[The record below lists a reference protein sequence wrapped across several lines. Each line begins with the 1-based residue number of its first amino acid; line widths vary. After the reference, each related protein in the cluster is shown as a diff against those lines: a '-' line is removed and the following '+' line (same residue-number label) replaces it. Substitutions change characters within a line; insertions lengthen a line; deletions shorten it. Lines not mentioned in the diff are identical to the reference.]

1 MSFLKKSVIFIV
13 ISGLTVLLTP
23 VSAAPITSVS
33 VAGAD
38 DAKKE
43 VIDAAKVYTDNCSIC
58 HGDKGDGNT
67 RAQGSLRPPPRNFT
81 TVSAAVELTRERMI
95 LSVAHGR
102 PGTGMMPHKDR
113 LSEQEIAAVV
123 DYIRENFMT
132 FPEDKDSKQLAEH
145 VGGEKI
151 YSKHCSVC
159 HGDKGTTA
167 VWARS
172 GLNPQPRDF
181 TTADARKELTRE
193 RMIISVANGRPGTAM
208 MPHKDKLTA
217 QEIEQ
222 VVDYIQSAFMSGPI
236 AVEPTRQP
244 SIAAHQNMPQATSP
258 RMQGHPQ
265 MPGFNMPGTTGS
277 APATAMRTDPHR
289 RDPHQ
294 RDPHAG
300 GVPMTAPIGP
310 VRTADMT
317 VPMPKGLKGD
327 ADKGRQF
334 YMSNCFSCHGV
345 KGDGNGPRA
354 HFNTPRPRDFTSE
367 ASRRM
372 LNRERLFDSITK
384 GKVGT
389 VMPAW
394 GKVLTDQQIANIAEF
409 VFTAFIQQK
418 VSKAEDQKLNINKKK
433 AN

>member
-1 MSFLKKSVIFIV
+1 MSFLKKSGILIA
-13 ISGLTVLLTP
+13 ISGLSVLLTP
-23 VSAAPITSVS
+23 LSAAPIASS
-33 VAGAD
+33 ALAD
-38 DAKKE
+38 SAAANETVDG
-43 VIDAAKVYTDNCSIC
+43 AKVYLENCSIC
-58 HGDKGDGNT
+58 HGDAGDGNT
-67 RAQGSLRPPPRNFT
+67 RTQGSLRPPPRNFT

-95 LSVAHGR
+95 LSVTHGR

-123 DYIRENFMT
+123 DYIRANFMT
-132 FPEDKDSKQLAEH
+132 FPDDKNSAQLAKH
-145 VGGEKI
+145 VGGEQV

-172 GLNPQPRDF
+172 GLNPQPKDF
-181 TTADARKELTRE
+181 TTAEARKELTRE
-193 RMIISVANGRPGTAM
+193 RMILSVANGRPGTAM
-208 MPHKDKLTA
+208 MPHKDKLSS

-236 AVEPTRQP
+236 AVEPSSQP
-244 SIAAHQNMPQATSP
+244 SIAAHQNMPRATSP

-265 MPGFNMPGTTGS
+265 MPGFSVPGTTGS
-277 APATAMRTDPHR
+277 APGSAMRADPHR
-289 RDPHQ
+289 

-300 GVPMTAPIGP
+300 GVPMTAPVGP
-310 VRTADMT
+310 VVAADMKA
-317 VPMPKGLKGD
+317 PMPGGLKGD

-334 YMSNCFSCHGV
+334 YMSNCFACHGV

-372 LNRERLFDSITK
+372 LNRERLFNSITK

-409 VFTAFIQQK
+409 VFTNFIQQK
-418 VSKAEDQKLNINKKK
+418 ISKAEGQQLSPKKK